1 MQAVRLHLEEYRQ
14 HASSAECDI
23 IDYVLSNFREAAGKS
38 IHELADKTYTSASTV
53 VRLCKKLGCAGY
65 REFQQALVYELAVSD
80 KSNDIAVSGVISGD
94 STEKVIEKVTSRNI
108 ASLELTKQLLEAD
121 AIDEGVSLMMEARSI
136 CLFGIGASLLVAHD
150 LQLKL
155 MRLNIACNLCDDLH
169 SQLLYAKNTGREDLA
184 IVISYSGLT
193 REMLEC
199 AWIVKANGAK
209 LVAITRSGVDSELAR
224 RADFVL
230 GVAETEH
237 VLRSGAMSSR
247 IAQLNV
253 IDTLFVAYVNRNYEK
268 SVRRFS
274 SNYIGKSTA
283 PSNKAST
290 TSAPESDT
298 VAADA
303 DTATSADTVTGVG
316 AAASANAMTLEGT

>member
-1 MQAVRLHLEEYRQ
+1 
-14 HASSAECDI
+14 
-23 IDYVLSNFREAAGKS
+23 
-38 IHELADKTYTSASTV
+38 
-53 VRLCKKLGCAGY
+53 
-65 REFQQALVYELAVSD
+65 
-80 KSNDIAVSGVISGD
+80 
-94 STEKVIEKVTSRNI
+94 
-108 ASLELTKQLLEAD
+108 
-121 AIDEGVSLMMEARSI
+121 
-136 CLFGIGASLLVAHD
+136 
-150 LQLKL
+150 
-155 MRLNIACNLCDDLH
+155 
-169 SQLLYAKNTGREDLA
+169 
-184 IVISYSGLT
+184 
-193 REMLEC
+193 MLEC